1 MNMPDPSRN
10 NENSEHEQGTGP
22 EGTIPDTENG
32 IGVTSTDEPSNF
44 EPEED
49 EPKDDGGAGNPA

>member
-1 MNMPDPSRN
+1 MNTPDKSRN
-10 NENSEHEQGTGP
+10 NEHEQGTGP

-32 IGVTSTDEPSNF
+32 IGATTTDEPSNF

-49 EPKDDGGAGNPA
+49 EPKDDDGGAGNHA